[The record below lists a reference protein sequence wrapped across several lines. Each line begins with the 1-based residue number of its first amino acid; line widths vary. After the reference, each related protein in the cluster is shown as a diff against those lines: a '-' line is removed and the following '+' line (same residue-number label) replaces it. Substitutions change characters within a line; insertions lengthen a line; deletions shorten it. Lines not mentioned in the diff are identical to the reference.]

1 MNLFSCTG
9 NVGRDA
15 QVRNAGNSTVCSFAV
30 GVSSGWGD
38 NKSTLWLDCSIWGK
52 QAEGQLPQYLT
63 KGAKVALT
71 GELGEREYTANDG
84 TQKKVLTMR
93 VNTIDLIGS
102 REAQAAPPPP
112 PKPVQNQQAAMPNH
126 TIDDDIPFTSF
137 LKGKE
142 YLV

>member
-9 NVGRDA
+9 NIGRDA
-15 QVRNAGNSTVCSFAV
+15 QVRNAGSSTVCGFAV

-38 NKSTLWLDCSIWGK
+38 NKQTLWLDCSIWGK

-93 VNTIDLIGS
+93 VNTVDLIGS

-112 PKPVQNQQAAMPNH
+112 PKPKPQQPVFDDE
-126 TIDDDIPFTSF
+126 IDSDIPF
-137 LKGKE
+137 
-142 YLV
+142 